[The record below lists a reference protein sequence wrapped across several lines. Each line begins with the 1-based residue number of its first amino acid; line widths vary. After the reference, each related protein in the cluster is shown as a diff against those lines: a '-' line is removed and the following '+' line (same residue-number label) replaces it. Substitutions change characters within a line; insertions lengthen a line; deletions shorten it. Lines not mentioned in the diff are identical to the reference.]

1 MKTKTTDAF
10 DFTIP
15 HIGSVQP
22 RQNWSLH
29 NHEAVLIDLPLLL
42 YRYAKPQG
50 FHHEQSA
57 QLATPSIHLN
67 GYISKDSM
75 RHWTEK
81 GFQSNKQ
88 LEKKASTSST
98 SQLPAV
104 IPAHSPSMISVGI
117 V

>member
-29 NHEAVLIDLPLLL
+29 NHEAVLIDLPLFL
-42 YRYAKPQG
+42 YRHPKPQG

-88 LEKKASTSST
+88 LEKKQVLVLLRSS
-98 SQLPAV
+98 
-104 IPAHSPSMISVGI
+104 
-117 V
+117 

>member
-1 MKTKTTDAF
+1 MKTNTTDSF

-15 HIGSVQP
+15 HIVSVQP

-29 NHEAVLIDLPLLL
+29 NHEV
-42 YRYAKPQG
+42 
-50 FHHEQSA
+50 
-57 QLATPSIHLN
+57 
-67 GYISKDSM
+67 KDSM